1 MFDCKPVSAPMEYNK
16 RFNKATEND
25 NLFDVNIYQSEIG
38 SLLYA
43 SVASRPYISFSVG
56 VLSQFMSNPTQEHW
70 SAVKPIFRYIKG
82 TLNYS
87 LQFVLSKASDITLY
101 GYADADWAGDFDAR
115 KSTSGYVFYIGQSII
130 SWCSKRQS
138 VVALSTA
145 EAEYISLCNAATE
158 AIWLRQL
165 FRDLGFTQ
173 NKSTIIYEDNQSSI
187 ASANDGKFQSR
198 TKHIDTK
205 FHFMKDVVAQNLLDI
220 VYCELEHMKA
230 DILTKSLPR
239 NKFKS
244 LRNFLGIVPK
254 NS

>member
-1 MFDCKPVSAPMEYNK
+1 MFDCKPVSTPMESNK
-16 RFNKATEND
+16 WFNKATEND
-25 NLFDVNIYQSEIG
+25 NLFDVNIYQSAIG

-43 SVASRPYISFSVG
+43 SIASRPDISFPVG

-70 SAVKPIFRYIKG
+70 SAVKRIFRYIKW

-87 LQFVLSKASDITLY
+87 LKSVSSKANVITLY
-101 GYADADWAGDFDAR
+101 GFADVDWAGDFDT
-115 KSTSGYVFYIGQSII
+115 KKLTSGYVFYIGQSII

-173 NKSTIIYEDNQSSI
+173 NKSTII
-187 ASANDGKFQSR
+187 
-198 TKHIDTK
+198 
-205 FHFMKDVVAQNLLDI
+205 
-220 VYCELEHMKA
+220 
-230 DILTKSLPR
+230 
-239 NKFKS
+239 
-244 LRNFLGIVPK
+244 
-254 NS
+254 

>member
-1 MFDCKPVSAPMEYNK
+1 MVDPGKITFCLEMSINRDRVKGIIDINQTTYLENVLKRFNMFDCKPVSTPIECNK
-16 RFNKATEND
+16 WFNKATEND
-25 NLFDVNIYQSEIG
+25 NLFDVNIYQSAIG

-43 SVASRPYISFSVG
+43 SIASRPDISFSVG

-70 SAVKPIFRYIKG
+70 SAVKRIFRYIKW

-87 LQFVLSKASDITLY
+87 LKSVSSKANDITLY
-101 GYADADWAGDFDAR
+101 GFADVDWAGDFDT
-115 KSTSGYVFYIGQSII
+115 KKLTSGYVFYIRQSII

-173 NKSTIIYEDNQSSI
+173 NKSTII
-187 ASANDGKFQSR
+187 
-198 TKHIDTK
+198 
-205 FHFMKDVVAQNLLDI
+205 
-220 VYCELEHMKA
+220 
-230 DILTKSLPR
+230 
-239 NKFKS
+239 
-244 LRNFLGIVPK
+244 
-254 NS
+254 